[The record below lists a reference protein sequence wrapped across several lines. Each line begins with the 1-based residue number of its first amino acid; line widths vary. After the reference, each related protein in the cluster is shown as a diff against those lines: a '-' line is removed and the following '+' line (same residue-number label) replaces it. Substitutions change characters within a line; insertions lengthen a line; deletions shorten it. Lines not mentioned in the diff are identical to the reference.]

1 MKKTVVFH
9 NPKSGDA
16 EHDKDE
22 IIAALERHNYKVQY
36 YSTKRDWKSA
46 KLFSDEQLIVI
57 AGGDGTVRKITGWLL
72 ETGILKKEIPIT
84 ILPLGTA
91 NNLSKTLNISGTY
104 EQLIEQWPNW
114 KIQPYDIG
122 RIVNS
127 DEPKKNKSFFLE
139 ALGCGLFA
147 HHLHNAKEEYV
158 KKNED
163 NPEKKIKVDQ
173 ERLLLSLSKL
183 PPCKVDITIDNK
195 DYHGEYLLVSI
206 MNSRHFGTNLEFNPQ
221 SESGDGKFDVI
232 LIAGTER
239 EILEQFITGQREA
252 SQNDLN
258 FKGISG
264 YDITLRSGDHLYH
277 LDDTIYDAEEDTLI
291 HIRAND
297 QQLLFLAP

>member
-22 IIAALERHNYKVQY
+22 LIAALERHNYTVQY

-46 KLFSDEQLIVI
+46 KLNSGEQLIVI
-57 AGGDGTVRKITGWLL
+57 AGGDGTVRKVTGWLL
-72 ETGILKKEIPIT
+72 ETGMLKNEIPIT

-91 NNLSKTLNISGTY
+91 NNLSKTLKINGTY
-104 EQLIEQWPNW
+104 KQLIEQWPEW

-122 RIVNS
+122 RIINS
-127 DEPKKNKSFFLE
+127 DEKKKNKFFFLE

-147 HHLHNAKEEYV
+147 HHLRNAKEEYV
-158 KKNED
+158 KKHED
-163 NPEKKIKVDQ
+163 DPEKKIKVDQ

-183 PPCKVDITIDNK
+183 PPCRVEITIDNK

-221 SESGDGKFDVI
+221 SESGDGRFDVI
-232 LIAGTER
+232 LIPGTNR
-239 EILEQFITGQREA
+239 EILEQFITGQHKTD
-252 SQNDLN
+252 QNDLN
-258 FKGISG
+258 IKGISG
-264 YDITLRSGDHLYH
+264 HDITLRSGDHLYH
-277 LDDTIYDAEEDTLI
+277 LDDTLYDAKADTLI
-291 HIRAND
+291 HIRANNH
-297 QQLLFLAP
+297 QLFFLAP

>member
-16 EHDKDE
+16 EHDKDQL
-22 IIAALERHNYKVQY
+22 IAALEKRSYTVQY
-36 YSTKRDWKSA
+36 FSTKGDWKSA
-46 KLFSDEQLIVI
+46 RLNSGEQLIVI
-57 AGGDGTVRKITGWLL
+57 AGGDGTVRKVTGWLL
-72 ETGILKKEIPIT
+72 ETGMLKKEIPIT

-91 NNLSKTLNISGTY
+91 NNLSKTLKINGTY
-104 EQLIEQWPNW
+104 KQLIEQWPEW

-122 RIVNS
+122 RIINS
-127 DEPKKNKSFFLE
+127 DEKKKNRPFFLE

-147 HHLHNAKEEYV
+147 HHLRNGKEEYV

-163 NPEKKIKVDQ
+163 DPEKKINVDQ

-183 PPCKVDITIDNK
+183 PPCKVEITIDNK

-206 MNSRHFGTNLEFNPQ
+206 MNSMHFGTNLEFNPQ

-232 LIAGTER
+232 LIPGTDR
-239 EILEQFITGQREA
+239 EKLEQFIIRQRETGP
-252 SQNDLN
+252 NDLN

-264 YDITLRSGDHLYH
+264 RDIRLRSGDHLYH
-277 LDDTIYDAEEDTLI
+277 LDDTLYDAEEDTLI
-291 HIRAND
+291 HVRAND
-297 QQLLFLAP
+297 QQLFFLAP